1 MATLDQLSDEQR
13 AIIELVLERQKSYE
27 ELADLL
33 GMTHARV
40 QELARAALVILSP
53 VSAKSVD
60 EEWRGQLAD
69 YVLGQQSGPES
80 TATRGHL
87 RRSEQ
92 ARTWTR
98 SLLDS
103 LDRLYKT
110 DLPTIPDG
118 ERGGRER
125 LRRPEPAA
133 AAEAQPERRPREPL
147 SPEAE
152 EAVRQRRIYGGIAAA
167 VALLLIV
174 LVWPI
179 GLLTGS
185 DDKKSSSKSS
195 DNTQSAA
202 QQTTVIGQVE
212 LKPVGGAKGQGV
224 AVVATQS
231 GKLQMVVQARLTPT
245 KAKQAYE
252 VWLYNSQSEAKSLG
266 AQVTD
271 QQGNLQG
278 AAPLP
283 ANYKSY
289 KFIDVSLESTSDNN
303 AKHSGNSVLR
313 APMSGL
319 RKPPENAGGTAG
331 GATTGATP
339 QQQVPQQQVPQG
351 QSTTP

>member
-1 MATLDQLSDEQR
+1 M
-13 AIIELVLERQKSYE
+13 
-27 ELADLL
+27 
-33 GMTHARV
+33 
-40 QELARAALVILSP
+40 
-53 VSAKSVD
+53 
-60 EEWRGQLAD
+60 
-69 YVLGQQSGPES
+69 
-80 TATRGHL
+80 
-87 RRSEQ
+87 
-92 ARTWTR
+92 
-98 SLLDS
+98 
-103 LDRLYKT
+103 
-110 DLPTIPDG
+110 
-118 ERGGRER
+118 
-125 LRRPEPAA
+125 
-133 AAEAQPERRPREPL
+133 
-147 SPEAE
+147 
-152 EAVRQRRIYGGIAAA
+152 RQRRIYGGIAAA